1 MTNDFR
7 VALRSLLQRPG
18 FALSVILT
26 LALGIGASAMMFS
39 LVDAALLRP
48 LPFEKPDR
56 LAMLWGVA
64 GPERAIR
71 GGSFP
76 EVRDWRAMNRTFAD
90 IALYDETSLNLR
102 LGTEAIRVDTELV
115 SAGFFGLIGAR
126 AAMGRTF
133 EAEDDRVP
141 DERPVAVIS
150 DRLWRERFGAAS
162 DILQRQIVLND
173 RTCSIVGV
181 MPPGFA
187 GLSFDTDLWVPSM
200 MVSLTSTNPKVVQ
213 DRGNRWLGA
222 LGRLR
227 DGVSFQ
233 QAQDDLTRVAAQ
245 LEQQYPDTNR
255 QRGVLLLRLKD
266 ALLGS
271 TASLLVLLFTAVLLF
286 LLVSCANVASLQ
298 LARTTSRR
306 RELAVRAALGARRW
320 HVLRQLLV
328 ESFVLAAVAGV
339 LGALVAAW
347 GTAAALAVVPDGA
360 LPRHIVPSVDPRV
373 LFFTLIVTSGVAVL
387 VAILPVTSARERDL
401 SLAIR
406 TGGRASSPGLGSLRR
421 PSTQQLLIV
430 GEMALAM
437 TLLTAGGLM
446 ARSLQRQLD
455 VNVGFN
461 PDGVTIARLTLPTA
475 RYPAAQRP
483 TFVAR
488 LEEELRRQP
497 LVAAVAIGSDLPFGN
512 TSASSLTP
520 DDDLE
525 NAIRHYRHYVTPEY
539 FQTLS
544 MPLVRGRQ
552 FNVDDRD
559 GRPLVAI
566 VSQSGARRIWKRDDV
581 VGRRIRLGRT
591 DNAPVAEIVG
601 VVADARFR
609 SLTRDISAPGAEPDV
624 FFPFAQRTDS
634 DLEIAVRS
642 SDGSP
647 ISISSLQAA
656 VSAVD
661 PAIPVY
667 QVERLQDA
675 LAQQTATSTFG
686 VMLLAVF
693 SGGTLLLAAI
703 GLYGLVSYVV
713 GLSRREIAVRL
724 ALGATPRTVMR
735 LVVRNSLM
743 LVGVGLLIGLVG
755 AVLAGRSLAAQL
767 FRTPP
772 TDPGTYALVALT
784 LVVVTFFASAVPARR
799 AVRLDP
805 HAALRAD

>member
-1 MTNDFR
+1 MLHDLR
-7 VALRSLLQRPG
+7 VAVRSLLQRPG
-18 FALSVILT
+18 FALSVIFT
-26 LALGIGASAMMFS
+26 LALGIGASTMMFS
-39 LVDAALLRP
+39 LVDVALLRP

-90 IALYDETSLNLR
+90 IALYDDTSLNLR
-102 LGTEAIRVDTELV
+102 LGTEAIRVETEMV
-115 SAGFFGLIGAR
+115 SAGYFDLIGAR
-126 AAMGRTF
+126 AAVGRTF
-133 EAEDDRVP
+133 AAEDDRVP
-141 DERPVAVIS
+141 DERPVAIIS

-162 DILQRQIVLND
+162 DILERQIVLND

-187 GLSFDTDLWVPSM
+187 GLSFDTDLWIPSM
-200 MVSLTSTNPKVVQ
+200 MVSLTSTNPKVVG

-227 DGVSFQ
+227 DGVSFA

-255 QRGVLLLRLKD
+255 QRGVLIMTMRD

-271 TASLLVLLFTAVLLF
+271 TGSLIVLLFTAVLLF

-298 LARTTSRR
+298 LARTTARR
-306 RELAVRAALGARRW
+306 RELALRAALGARRW

-328 ESFVLAAVAGV
+328 ESFVLASAAGV
-339 LGALVAAW
+339 VGTLVAAW
-347 GTAAALAVVPDGA
+347 GTAAALALVPDGA
-360 LPRHIVPSVDPRV
+360 LPRHVVPTVDPRV
-373 LFFTLIVTSGVAVL
+373 LIFTSIITCGVAVL
-387 VAILPVTSARERDL
+387 VAILPVAAARERDL
-401 SLAIR
+401 SQAIR
-406 TGGRASSPGLGSLRR
+406 TGGRASGAGLGSLRR
-421 PSTQQLLIV
+421 PSSQQLLIV

-446 ARSLQRQLD
+446 GRSLQRQLE
-455 VNVGFN
+455 VRVGFN

-475 RYPAAQRP
+475 RYPSEQRP
-483 TFVAR
+483 AFVSR
-488 LEEELRRQP
+488 LEDELRRQP

-512 TSASSLTP
+512 QSASGLAADRNP
-520 DDDLE
+520 E
-525 NAIRHYRHYVTPEY
+525 RMIRHYRHYVTPDY

-552 FNVDDRD
+552 FNADDRD
-559 GRPLVAI
+559 GRPLVAM
-566 VSQSGARRIWKRDDV
+566 VTQSGARRIFEGDEV
-581 VGRRIRLGRT
+581 VGRRIRLGT
-591 DNAPVAEIVG
+591 AQNPPEAQIIG

-609 SLTRDISAPGAEPDV
+609 SLVRDIAAPGAEPDV

-642 SDGSP
+642 TDGSP
-647 ISISSLQAA
+647 ISIASLQAA
-656 VSAVD
+656 VSAID

-667 QVERLQDA
+667 RVQRLQDA
-675 LAQQTATSTFG
+675 VAEQTATATFG
-686 VMLLAVF
+686 AVLLAVF

-724 ALGATPRTVMR
+724 ALGATPRGVTG

-743 LVGVGLLIGLVG
+743 LVVVGLVIGVGG
-755 AVLAGRSLAAQL
+755 AVLAGRSLESQL
-767 FRTPP
+767 FRTPA
-772 TDPGTYALVALT
+772 TDPRTYVLVALT
-784 LVVVTFFASAVPARR
+784 LLVVTFFASALPARR